1 MKKCIL
7 LFAFMVPLMAL
18 AQQSPSGA
26 TKQSSMSDQSLPA
39 APADAP
45 VSVDE
50 ERIYTMPE
58 ALAEFPGGQDALMMY
73 LSKNIQYPEDAK
85 TAKKEGVVYISF
97 VVNQDGRINEVK
109 VLRGLYPSLD
119 KEAIRVI
126 SKMPNWKPGTQNGR
140 AVRTQFNL
148 PIRFLLN

>member
-7 LFAFMVPLMAL
+7 LFALMVPLMAL
-18 AQQSPSGA
+18 AQQSPSGT
-26 TKQSSMSDQSLPA
+26 TKQSSMSDQTLPA
-39 APADAP
+39 APAEAP
-45 VSVDE
+45 ETVDE

-58 ALAEFPGGQDALMMY
+58 ALAEFPGGQDAMLTY
-73 LSKNIQYPEDAK
+73 LRKNVQYPEDAK
-85 TAKKEGVVYISF
+85 IAKKQGTVYISF
-97 VVNQDGRINEVK
+97 VVNQDGRINDVK

-126 SKMPNWKPGTQNGR
+126 STMPNWKPGTQNGR
-140 AVRTQFNL
+140 PVRTQLNL